1 MENEVL
7 KNDAE
12 KPDSG
17 SAAPKDGDELRRIE
31 NDAEERHDP
40 GAVAPGEDSDG
51 CDVAITDSTPDEEL
65 PITEGG
71 VA

>member
-1 MENEVL
+1 MENEAL
-7 KNDAE
+7 KNDAN

-17 SAAPKDGDELRRIE
+17 SAVPIV
-31 NDAEERHDP
+31 
-40 GAVAPGEDSDG
+40 GAGAGAAGEDADG

-65 PITEGG
+65 PATEGG